1 MSPDRD
7 AFFCAPGVLV
17 SRQLE
22 QLYRLQDRIR
32 FVKNREKERDT
43 VPDELAD
50 VDKGY
55 REKVEAADRLR
66 ARLKQAQAEL
76 ARAEAELA
84 EHQEKQKKFQ
94 ATLRNVQSSRE
105 YGAVL
110 NEIDG
115 AEKIVHAT
123 EERVLALEEEIEAA
137 KRDLETRE
145 ASLPKETEE
154 HEQTLSGWRATQRA
168 IDQELEAARAE
179 IRDIEAATP
188 PRERAEFH
196 RLLDKKAGLA
206 IVKVVNASCSACHMK
221 VRPHALQ
228 TLKVGLETI
237 TCDRC
242 KRILYWE
249 P

>member
-7 AFFCAPGVLV
+7 TFFFAPGVLV

-32 FVKNREKERDT
+32 FVKTREKERDT
-43 VPDELAD
+43 VPEELAD
-50 VDKGY
+50 VDRDH
-55 REKVEAADRLR
+55 REKVEAVDRLR
-66 ARLKQAQAEL
+66 ARLNQAQAEL
-76 ARAEAELA
+76 ARAEGELS

-137 KRDLETRE
+137 RRDLETRE
-145 ASLPKETEE
+145 ANLPRETEE
-154 HEQTLSGWRATQRA
+154 HEKKLSGWRESQRA
-168 IDQELEAARAE
+168 IDREVETARAE
-179 IRDIEAATP
+179 IRDIEAAVP

-196 RLLDKKAGLA
+196 RLLDKKQGLA

>member
-1 MSPDRD
+1 
-7 AFFCAPGVLV
+7 VLV

-43 VPDELAD
+43 VPEELAD
-50 VDKGY
+50 VDRDH
-55 REKVEAADRLR
+55 REKVEAVEKLRSRLG
-66 ARLKQAQAEL
+66 QAQAEL
-76 ARAEAELA
+76 ARAEGELS

-137 KRDLETRE
+137 RRDLATRE
-145 ASLPKETEE
+145 ANLPGETEE
-154 HEQTLSGWRATQRA
+154 HEKKLSGWREAQRA
-168 IDQELEAARAE
+168 IDRELETARAE
-179 IRDIEAATP
+179 IRDIEASIP

-196 RLLDKKAGLA
+196 RLLDKKQGLA

-242 KRILYWE
+242 KRILYWD
-249 P
+249 PQP